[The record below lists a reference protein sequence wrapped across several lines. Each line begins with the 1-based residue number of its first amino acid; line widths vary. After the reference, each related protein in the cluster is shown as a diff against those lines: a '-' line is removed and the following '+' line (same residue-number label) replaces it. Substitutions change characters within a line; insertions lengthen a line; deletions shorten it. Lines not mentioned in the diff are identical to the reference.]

1 MTFLV
6 AIYILE
12 GNLNTM
18 LLIFF
23 LILCQVIDGGDLDIN
38 FMVTSPHGRIM
49 VSELMKS
56 DAVHK

>member
-6 AIYILE
+6 AIYL
-12 GNLNTM
+12 GRDLKYMVTY
-18 LLIFF
+18 FF
-23 LILCQVIDGGDLDIN
+23 FILCQVIDGGDLDIN

>member
-1 MTFLV
+1 MFLGC
-6 AIYILE
+6 YIFSVKNFN
-12 GNLNTM
+12 G
-18 LLIFF
+18 LITDC

>member
-6 AIYILE
+6 AIYILG
-12 GNLNTM
+12 GNLNTW

-23 LILCQVIDGGDLDIN
+23 FILWQVIDGGDLDIN